1 VGVGAVKVLL
11 SANSPAAAAAYLAAL
26 GREVDE
32 VRPDT
37 LYGSVLYARDNDFQI
52 IVCPESG
59 MQESR
64 DEAEGRIAQENN
76 ILIVHAHGADVNT
89 ELGDDYQP
97 KYIISVSNH
106 DGANNLGSY
115 GNGLFCCIQ
124 GASQAE
130 ACGRLAGEM
139 VRASETAVA
148 RPWNAENMKASLARA
163 IYTETG
169 QEWRKQDGYGVF
181 TNFGNL
187 RALFRPNEHAVEYPF
202 CGAIGEV
209 SQSTDINELRI
220 ETTPGGMLIHDG
232 GNILTEGFDESDSH
246 ALELTGTSVNN
257 NELRLSFSC
266 WQEVVGAVDLIE
278 VPESG
283 DIRFYMKLDDTDTG
297 HRLEVHCENSILGL
311 FGYKALFECPYNSVI
326 SIELLIS
333 TYSDTL
339 QVTASSGDIAG
350 SFDIQSDLFDWSPG
364 DIQQFVF
371 EILAAQNAGMIHG
384 DGNFST
390 THIKDLALYVNDE
403 PDYFLL
409 LEWPDVSAGHIQTS
423 YSLSN
428 QLTLRKNLLVYTPRY
443 APLTNRKS
451 ETVIALY
458 DSIPDLNYQPIE
470 SDIIAVFQDADAV
483 RIPITA
489 EMAGSKYVVVYNR
502 FIFYATFPGEVSY
515 FYSQA
520 QEFNVKNYTINHNPK
535 EIGMG
540 RFNAQKLVFVTSGAT
555 GYTAA
560 DVYEVQEEGFNVKY
574 EGQVL
579 EVKGGDNVNPSMR
592 IENGAAKE
600 FRAVLMLATPA
611 EYEQLIQNNPTENAP
626 VVIGKKDVYVKTR
639 AVLAGGTLGDEYH
652 WLTKANIQPMFEQ
665 AFKNGEIT
673 FLPVVFQSTDESI
686 YEITSTEPIS
696 LET

>member
-130 ACGRLAGEM
+130 ACGRLAGEI
-139 VRASETAVA
+139 VKASETAVA

-181 TNFGNL
+181 TDFGNL

-209 SQSTDINELRI
+209 SQSIDINELRI
-220 ETTPGGMLIHDG
+220 ETPPGGMLIHDG

-257 NELRLSFSC
+257 NELRLSFRAGKK
-266 WQEVVGAVDLIE
+266 Q
-278 VPESG
+278 
-283 DIRFYMKLDDTDTG
+283 
-297 HRLEVHCENSILGL
+297 LE
-311 FGYKALFECPYNSVI
+311 
-326 SIELLIS
+326 
-333 TYSDTL
+333 
-339 QVTASSGDIAG
+339 
-350 SFDIQSDLFDWSPG
+350 
-364 DIQQFVF
+364 
-371 EILAAQNAGMIHG
+371 
-384 DGNFST
+384 
-390 THIKDLALYVNDE
+390 
-403 PDYFLL
+403 
-409 LEWPDVSAGHIQTS
+409 
-423 YSLSN
+423 
-428 QLTLRKNLLVYTPRY
+428 QLT
-443 APLTNRKS
+443 
-451 ETVIALY
+451 
-458 DSIPDLNYQPIE
+458 
-470 SDIIAVFQDADAV
+470 
-483 RIPITA
+483 
-489 EMAGSKYVVVYNR
+489 
-502 FIFYATFPGEVSY
+502 
-515 FYSQA
+515 
-520 QEFNVKNYTINHNPK
+520 
-535 EIGMG
+535 
-540 RFNAQKLVFVTSGAT
+540 
-555 GYTAA
+555 
-560 DVYEVQEEGFNVKY
+560 
-574 EGQVL
+574 
-579 EVKGGDNVNPSMR
+579 
-592 IENGAAKE
+592 
-600 FRAVLMLATPA
+600 
-611 EYEQLIQNNPTENAP
+611 
-626 VVIGKKDVYVKTR
+626 
-639 AVLAGGTLGDEYH
+639 
-652 WLTKANIQPMFEQ
+652 
-665 AFKNGEIT
+665 
-673 FLPVVFQSTDESI
+673 
-686 YEITSTEPIS
+686 
-696 LET
+696 